1 MNQGSSMLKI
11 MLLFNIRIIGEVD
24 IMALFDTTAFR
35 ILEQGAA
42 VMWQKQQV
50 IQQNIANQDTPNYN
64 CKYLDFGGILK
75 EKLRANGSIKK
86 ELNLVTQ
93 LRIDKLTS
101 DQGDRNNVDNDVEQA
116 EMLRTQYQLEAIINQ
131 MNGNF
136 TRIRSA
142 IVTK

>member
-1 MNQGSSMLKI
+1 
-11 MLLFNIRIIGEVD
+11 
-24 IMALFDTTAFR
+24 MALFDTTAFR

-50 IQQNIANQDTPNYN
+50 IQQNIVNQDTPNYN

-75 EKLRANGSIKK
+75 EKLRSNGSIKK

>member
-1 MNQGSSMLKI
+1 
-11 MLLFNIRIIGEVD
+11 
-24 IMALFDTTAFR
+24 MALFDTTAFR

-50 IQQNIANQDTPNYN
+50 IQQNIVNQDTPNYN

>member
-1 MNQGSSMLKI
+1 
-11 MLLFNIRIIGEVD
+11 
-24 IMALFDTTAFR
+24 MALFDTTAFR

-42 VMWQKQQV
+42 VMWQRNQV
-50 IQQNIANQDTPNYN
+50 IQENIANQDTPNYN

-75 EKLRANGSIKK
+75 EKLRADGSVKK
-86 ELNLVTQ
+86 ELNLATQ
-93 LRIDKLTS
+93 LRIDKLTI
-101 DQGDRNNVDNDVEQA
+101 DQGDHNNVDADNQQA
-116 EMLRTQYQLEAIINQ
+116 EMLKVQYQLDAIINE